1 MMLLGRT
8 ARAMAATAIMSLLP
22 IMSVQAQE
30 TFNATLASVNSPD
43 FLTVRAMQMFIDL
56 SREKTNGGV
65 NFNLAAN
72 GQMGSQKETYEQVMG
87 GIIEA
92 AHVSGSVF
100 GASLPELQLLQ
111 LPFLYRDN
119 GHMVRVVSGEIGQ
132 GLYDKLEEATGV
144 KVLMLAL
151 ADGPRSV
158 WNNARPIRTP
168 ADMNGLTIRVPEN
181 PIMLDTFQALGA
193 LPTPMPFGEV
203 YMAAKQGV
211 IDGGESPPYA
221 LGEFRAWEVGKY
233 FSLDKHTSGHA
244 VLAINSEWYNRLPE
258 EYQASLEEAS
268 AEAVVWFNAELEKAN
283 EQAMADAAAHGMEI
297 NEVDDLEAFQEA
309 VAPVY
314 AKYAPVVGGEAAIQ
328 AVIDTP

>member
-1 MMLLGRT
+1 MTFLGKT
-8 ARAMAATAIMSLLP
+8 ARVLAATALISALNLLP
-22 IMSVQAQE
+22 AQAQQ
-30 TFNATLASVNSPD
+30 TFDATLATVNSPD
-43 FLTVRAMQMFIDL
+43 FLTVQAMQKFIDL

-119 GHMVRVVSGEIGQ
+119 PHMIRVVSGEIGQ
-132 GLYDKLEEATGV
+132 GLYDKLEEVTGV

-158 WNNARPIRTP
+158 WNNVRPIRTP

-181 PIMLDTFQALGA
+181 PIMLDTFQALGS

-244 VLAINSEWYNRLPE
+244 VLAINSDWYHSLPD
-258 EYQASLEEAS
+258 EYQAALEQAS
-268 AEAVVWFNAELEKAN
+268 AEAVTWFNAELEKAN
-283 EQAMADAAAHGMEI
+283 DQAMADAASHGMEV
-297 NEVDDLEAFQEA
+297 NDVDDIDAFREA